1 MRNSR
6 LQLVIIA
13 IVFGIVIGST
23 RGVEAKVYTAYISDG
38 PDTSIAYWLAK
49 EVGLF
54 KKHGLDMELI
64 FIDGSSRGVQ
74 SLIAGDLSFTDAVGT
89 SAINGRLAG
98 GDIAIVS
105 SLVNTLPYY
114 IIGKPAIKSPED
126 LKGKTAAVH
135 IPGTSADFAMRLA
148 LKGVGLSYKDIQ
160 AVTVGGAPARNAA
173 VITGRVDFTV
183 ATDSGKLEG
192 EKAGLRTIIDM
203 AKLKIPFQFS
213 CTVTTGRMIRQN
225 PEMVRSMVKAMAEA
239 VHYYKNQKED
249 AIKIMQKY
257 TRGQNRAALE
267 GTYAAYRE
275 LLVEDVYPTLE
286 GLKNTLEIQ
295 ASFDPKATKA
305 KVDDFVDVRFVDELR
320 KTGFIDSLKGMQVRR
335 GSSDECRVNRV
346 KKKTHEEKNHRP
358 DLMRCAVCGLLLCPG
373 AADRKSCPHRF
384 PG

>member
-1 MRNSR
+1 MTISR
-6 LQLVIIA
+6 LHLVIIA
-13 IVFGIVIGST
+13 IVFGIVVGLT
-23 RGVEAKVYTAYISDG
+23 REVEAKFYTAYISDG

-114 IIGKPAIKSPED
+114 IIGKPSIKSPED

-192 EKAGLRTIIDM
+192 EKAGLKTIIDM

-213 CTVTTGRMIRQN
+213 CTVTTGRMIRQS
-225 PEMVRSMVKAMAEA
+225 PDVVRSMVKAMAES
-239 VHYYKNQKED
+239 VHYYKTQKED

-275 LLVEDVYPTLE
+275 LLVDDGYPTLE

-305 KVDDFVDVRFVDELR
+305 KAEDFVDLRFVDELR
-320 KTGFIDSLKGMQVRR
+320 KSGFIDSLKGI
-335 GSSDECRVNRV
+335 
-346 KKKTHEEKNHRP
+346 K
-358 DLMRCAVCGLLLCPG
+358 
-373 AADRKSCPHRF
+373 
-384 PG
+384 

>member
-1 MRNSR
+1 MKHSR
-6 LQLVIIA
+6 LLMVALVL
-13 IVFGIVIGST
+13 VMVVGST
-23 RGVEAKVYTAYISDG
+23 RRTEAKFYTAYISDG

-49 EVGLF
+49 EVGMF

-98 GDIAIVS
+98 GDVAIVS

-114 IIGKPAIKSPED
+114 IIGKPTIKSPED
-126 LKGKTAAVH
+126 LRGKTAAVH

-192 EKAGLRTIIDM
+192 EKAGLKTIIDM

-213 CTVTTGRMIRQN
+213 CTVTTGKIIRQD
-225 PEMVRSMVKAMAEA
+225 PDVVRSMVKALAEA
-239 VHYYKNQKED
+239 VHYYKTQKED
-249 AIKIMQKY
+249 AIRIMQKY

-267 GTYAAYRE
+267 GTYTAYKE
-275 LLVEDVYPTLE
+275 LLVEDGYPTLE

-295 ASFDPKATKA
+295 ASFDPKAAKA
-305 KVDDFVDVRFVDELR
+305 KVEDFVDLRFVDEL
-320 KTGFIDSLKGMQVRR
+320 KKNGFIDALYKAERTR
-335 GSSDECRVNRV
+335 
-346 KKKTHEEKNHRP
+346 
-358 DLMRCAVCGLLLCPG
+358 
-373 AADRKSCPHRF
+373 
-384 PG
+384 